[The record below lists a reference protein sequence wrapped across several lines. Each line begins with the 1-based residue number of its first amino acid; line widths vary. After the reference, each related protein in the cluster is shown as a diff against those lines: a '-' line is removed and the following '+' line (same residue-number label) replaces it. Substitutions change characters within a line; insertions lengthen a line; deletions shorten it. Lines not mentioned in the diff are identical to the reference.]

1 MEENSNDKEKWN
13 ILSTCSIE
21 DTTEYISSDETDN
34 IINNNNITFEIP
46 KLYCNIKDKKFNLF
60 DRFSYIQF
68 IEFTLSSKLNSKQGW
83 INKTDN
89 KNNIKSKINSR
100 NKIYYFVKNNLDLT
114 LDDNN
119 RFLIANEKILR
130 KLNNKRQL
138 LMFLNKKFSK
148 LHHLSDSI
156 VYKEYK
162 DNSNRLLITNYKLK
176 RILANL
182 LFIIILTL
190 ILLLCLIILFLK
202 TNIFELIFEKNPR
215 FLFLIK
221 TLKLTLFTVL
231 VN

>member
-156 VYKEYK
+156 VYKEYN

-176 RILANL
+176 QILSNL

-202 TNIFELIFEKNPR
+202 TNIFEFIFEKNPR